1 MLQKS
6 RFVSLLVSAA
16 MVFTMLS
23 LGIPAAQASP
33 VTLDISAGDI
43 IIAASGSYIITQSSS
58 VAETVYGITVA
69 DSVYADITLSGVNI
83 DITAKSPFA
92 INANAQV
99 NLTLEAGTDNTL
111 CSDDGSDVVQANG
124 FAALQMAANSE
135 LVIDGGG
142 ILRATGGDHCA
153 GIGGGQGGDGGT
165 VTINEGT
172 VYANGGYAGAGIG
185 GGEGGDGGTIT
196 INGGTVEAVGGDP
209 GAGIGG
215 GGKGFSGSGSG
226 GAAGIITI
234 TNGNVTAIGG
244 NYGAGIGGG
253 YGNNGGTIEIS
264 GGEITATGGSM
275 GAGIG
280 GGGTYG
286 GENLV
291 DISGGNITIS
301 GGTVTASGGAN
312 SAGIGGG
319 GDSDA
324 SLTGG
329 PGGRITISGGTVT
342 ATGGKWAAGIG
353 GGRSNSGGEITIS
366 GGAVT
371 ALGGTVGV
379 GYDGI
384 NYYIIGGG
392 GAGIGGGGTTTA
404 AASGGSG
411 GEIAISGGTVTATG
425 GYYAAGIGGGRLA
438 PGGEITLSGGTVT
451 ATGGTVGFAY
461 GGGRN
466 TGGGG
471 AGIGG
476 GGAFRPEQV
485 GGNGAVVTVANNPGI
500 TATGKDGG
508 EHIGKGYN
516 GANSGRLQDHTAS
529 ELSYLHFQVTDQ
541 GNSAVSGATVTVNNH
556 THTTNSDGL
565 VGCVVPRGSEAT
577 FSVMAAG
584 YNAESGSITPVSI
597 SAGVLVS
604 LSRSSGGGG
613 SSSAISVGNV
623 PVSYS
628 RSGPNVNLDIDQ
640 DRLERM
646 FENCVSQVRFNLS
659 SISGVTGATV
669 PAAAWAALAENG
681 KGTEFV
687 MPDGTININP
697 GALAAI
703 AGQAAGDTVTVS
715 LGILAQSELTP
726 EQQAAVGGNT
736 VYDISILSGG
746 QNISGLE
753 GGVITLNLPYTLK
766 EGEAAEGVSIWYLD
780 DAGNLLSIPCTYDPA
795 TGTVSC
801 NLTHLSYYVVG
812 YAAPPVQPVWVNP
825 FTDVGESDWFYE
837 SVAFVVQKGLF
848 SGTSHSTFGPEGDM
862 TRAMLVTVL
871 YRLAGEP
878 GGGTNSFSD
887 VPDRSWYADAVAW
900 ASGQGI
906 VKGCGSGEFRPADP
920 ITREQLAVILYN
932 YARSRGYSV
941 SGFSDAPQFA
951 DGSKVSAWAA
961 EAMKWAAGTGLITG
975 KGSGI
980 LDPQGTAARAQVA
993 AVLQRFV
1000 EKNM

>member
-1 MLQKS
+1 
-6 RFVSLLVSAA
+6 
-16 MVFTMLS
+16 MVFTMLP
-23 LGIPAAQASP
+23 LGSPAAQASP

-58 VAETVYGITVA
+58 VAETVYSITVA

-83 DITAKSPFA
+83 NITAKSPFA
-92 INANAQV
+92 INANARV

-111 CSDDGSDVVQANG
+111 FSDDGSDVVQDNG
-124 FAALQMAANSE
+124 FAALQMAPNSE

-153 GIGGGQGGDGGT
+153 GIGGGQGGDGGS
-165 VTINEGT
+165 VTINGGT
-172 VYANGGYAGAGIG
+172 VYAKGGYAGAGIG

-196 INGGTVEAVGGDP
+196 INGGTVEAVSGSP

-215 GGKGFSGSGSG
+215 GGKNFNGFGGG
-226 GAAGIITI
+226 GAGGIITI

-244 NYGAGIGGG
+244 YYGAGIGGG

-264 GGEITATGGSM
+264 GGVITATGGSM

-280 GGGTYG
+280 GGGAYG
-286 GENLV
+286 GLELV

-301 GGTVTASGGAN
+301 GGTVAASGGSN
-312 SAGIGGG
+312 CAGIGGG
-319 GDSDA
+319 GDNSS
-324 SLTGG
+324 SLNGG
-329 PGGRITISGGTVT
+329 PGGRITISGGMVT
-342 ATGGKWAAGIG
+342 ATGGKWGAGIGGGRSASGGEITISGGAVTAIGGTVPVSNYGDYQIISGGGGAGIGGGGTSTVQKSGGSGGRIAISGGTVVADGGYYAAGIG
-353 GGRSNSGGEITIS
+353 GGRSNSGGEI
-366 GGAVT
+366 
-371 ALGGTVGV
+371 
-379 GYDGI
+379 
-384 NYYIIGGG
+384 
-392 GAGIGGGGTTTA
+392 
-404 AASGGSG
+404 
-411 GEIAISGGTVTATG
+411 AISGGM
-425 GYYAAGIGGGRLA
+425 
-438 PGGEITLSGGTVT
+438 VT

-461 GGGRN
+461 GGGIN

-476 GGAFRPEQV
+476 GGAYTPQYV
-485 GGNGAVVTVANNPGI
+485 GGSGADVTVSNDPGI

-516 GANSGRLQDHTAS
+516 GVDSGSLRDNTAND
-529 ELSYLHFQVTDQ
+529 LSYLHFQVTDQ
-541 GNSAVSGATVTVNNH
+541 GNSPVSGATVMVNNH
-556 THTTNSDGL
+556 THTTNNDGL
-565 VGCVVPRGSEAT
+565 VGCFVPRGSEAT

-584 YNAESGSITPVSI
+584 YKSQSRSITPVSI
-597 SAGVLVS
+597 SNDMQVS
-604 LSRSSGGGG
+604 LSPSGGSGG
-613 SSSAISVGNV
+613 SSSTISVGNV

-628 RSGPNVNLDIDQ
+628 RSGANVNLDIDQ
-640 DRLERM
+640 DGLERM
-646 FENCVSQVRFNLS
+646 FENGGSQASFNLS
-659 SISGVTGATV
+659 GISDVTGATV

-681 KGTEFV
+681 KGAEFL

-697 GALAAI
+697 DALAAI

-715 LGILAQSELTP
+715 LGIVTQSELTP

-736 VYDISILSGG
+736 VYDVSILSGG
-746 QNISGLE
+746 RNISELE

-766 EGEAAEGVSIWYLD
+766 EGETAEGVSIWYLD
-780 DAGNLLSIPCTYDPA
+780 DAGNLMSIPCTYDPA

-801 NLTHLSYYVVG
+801 TLSHLSYYVVG
-812 YAAPPVQPVWVNP
+812 YAVPQVQPVWVNP

-848 SGTSHSTFGPEGDM
+848 SGTGSSTFSPEDDM

-871 YRLAGEP
+871 YRLAGAP

-887 VPDRSWYADAVAW
+887 VPAGSWYADPVAW

-941 SGFSDAPQFA
+941 SGFSDASQFA

-980 LDPQGTAARAQVA
+980 LDPQGNAARAQVA